1 MLGLLFRAQL
11 FDGFTVDAVVGHR
24 HLIDD
29 DHEMRRVL
37 AKHIGDEFGNP
48 RDKLFLLLR
57 SRRFAVAG
65 EFDVDVG
72 HGSLLCVDRAIFSLK
87 S

>member
-1 MLGLLFRAQL
+1 MLGLLFRAQP
-11 FDGFTVDAVVGHR
+11 FNSFTVDAVVGHR

-29 DHEMRRVL
+29 DHQMRRVL

-48 RDKLFLLLR
+48 RDKLFLLFRGWRLG
-57 SRRFAVAG
+57 VAG

-72 HGSLLCVDRAIFSLK
+72 HGLFLWLHKSIFALK
-87 S
+87 P

>member
-11 FDGFTVDAVVGHR
+11 LDGFTVDAVVGHR

-29 DHEMRRVL
+29 DHQMRRVL

-48 RDKLFLLLR
+48 RDELFLLFR
-57 SRRFAVAG
+57 SRRFGVAG
-65 EFDVDVG
+65 EFEVDVRNG
-72 HGSLLCVDRAIFSLK
+72 LFL
-87 S
+87 

>member
-11 FDGFTVDAVVGHR
+11 LDGFTVDAVVGHR
-24 HLIDD
+24 HLIND
-29 DHEMRRVL
+29 DHKMRCVF
-37 AKHIGDEFGNP
+37 AEHIGDEFGNP

-72 HGSLLCVDRAIFSLK
+72 LGSLLCVDRAIFSLK